1 MIIPIGKLCHGNVK
15 KSMVLYRA
23 GTSCVMTDLAGSTEG
38 TTNFSQKNKK
48 NRILLISKNGA
59 PGGI

>member
-48 NRILLISKNGA
+48 KQDFVDI
-59 PGGI
+59 